1 MLCDQYLDIF
11 SYTGSD
17 LQINKSSISISLA
30 FCGLRSYWF
39 IHVFC
44 FFSTSVL
51 EICNNLIMLLN
62 IPFTMLEHSRA
73 YNLSNLMSIPLLTGV
88 FTTVTQWKSS
98 WLLFASPC
106 CFATPRNSTEL
117 LMLQKTWGF
126 LTVNYAPVTNTV
138 IMWQWL
144 RLNEKKGAEAV
155 SALEGCP
162 KLLVEQVPLR
172 ASLSRPGLTAV
183 KWHDDWRM
191 WPY

>member
-1 MLCDQYLDIF
+1 MTSIWTFFLTLDQISKLTSPLLVSVWPSVVCDP
-11 SYTGSD
+11 TG
-17 LQINKSSISISLA
+17 L
-30 FCGLRSYWF
+30 FMF
-39 IHVFC
+39 FV